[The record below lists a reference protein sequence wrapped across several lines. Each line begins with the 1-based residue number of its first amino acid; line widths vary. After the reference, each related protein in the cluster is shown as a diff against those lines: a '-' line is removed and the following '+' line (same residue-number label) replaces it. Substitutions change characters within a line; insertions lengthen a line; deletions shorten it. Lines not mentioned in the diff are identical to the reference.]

1 MSNKKSSGFIDTALD
16 KASVLYDAATDTLS
30 DWWNAPP
37 EKKKPYVRALPTM
50 PRKSRTGETYVVQ
63 NQPVNRPSIRPRQRY
78 EVGQNDYN
86 RTAPAPTLTSKEIDA
101 NLQSNF
107 NPLDFARD
115 TAKGIYS
122 IGKSVVTDPKG
133 AYESAAKFGV
143 TLQGVMDARE
153 AEQTGKWPEQQG
165 GFSFMT
171 PSQLAN
177 YRREATINYRKLA
190 SFYSYTD
197 KNGKRQFDSNAL
209 GRNLSQNPM
218 EIFSVLFPA
227 ARAGNARYLKAGE
240 RFGAAGR
247 LAEGAGRVADA
258 VVNPIPF
265 VAEKTLGAVTPVAN
279 ATLRAVGVK
288 PTVFT
293 KAGEYSPKMQ
303 QAFKDAG
310 IDPVL
315 FNSPEMRAL
324 VQKVIEEKGISAAA
338 IKDAAVRSQGIDPTR
353 SMVTG
358 QRPMAGNV
366 KDEGFVRQ
374 GAAPILNQNMAD
386 NTRSA
391 YQQATS
397 HRGVFTNTDD
407 FSAGVRQS
415 IENELA
421 ALDTPLTLAGVQA
434 QPRFKQ
440 SQKAL
445 FGEKDFPSVFDQF
458 DQYAGV
464 VRGASTPQPK
474 PLTVDFGGKH
484 TFDYDKGHW
493 VDPNGAPVTKPR
505 VIDALDNIS
514 DRKNIPPPATPAPPA
529 QGPNSLTGQN
539 IDSVRREVG
548 DLYPIA
554 RGDDATVLAAINRG
568 IDNYTIN
575 NAANFT
581 GDGAAMAADWSNARK
596 AAQLNMQ
603 YGKVPE
609 GTPPRPKAPYDE
621 SAVARTDA
629 VRDII
634 RTPAD
639 IRNSTVPTIFETIKR
654 YIPSTGAGGIAGF
667 SAGTALTGTPIG
679 GYIGAGL
686 GSAATA
692 GTRSALDRM
701 AARRAAQAEFTGAPR
716 VGLLNAP
723 DVSGLR
729 TPTSL
734 AGAAIGTAQ
743 GDYEPTVQAPA
754 GPLVAAPKVAPPSNE
769 MTREEYE
776 KLNAPAPAQAFN
788 EMTREQY
795 EKQNGPISAP
805 ISNEMTRE
813 EYEKQYGPVTYQ
825 PPVQPQ
831 ARGGRAAYRAGGKVG
846 GIEPLIQ
853 ALMNKAK
860 MAKKVSNKATEPLLN
875 ERDDA
880 IASALAVAQKAI

>member
-78 EVGQNDYN
+78 EVDANDYN
-86 RTAPAPTLTSKEIDA
+86 RPAPAPTLTASEVGS
-101 NLQSNF
+101 NLYENF

-115 TAKGIYS
+115 MV
-122 IGKSVVTDPKG
+122 IGVYGAVTNPKK
-133 AYESAAKFGV
+133 AYEAAAKFGV
-143 TLQGVMDARE
+143 TLQGVMDAKE
-153 AEQTGKWPEQQG
+153 AEETGKWPEQQG
-165 GFSFMT
+165 GFGFMT
-171 PSQLAN
+171 PSQRAN

-190 SFYSYTD
+190 SYYTYKD
-197 KNGKRQFDSNAL
+197 EKTGQRNFDSDAL
-209 GRNLSQNPM
+209 FRNLSQNPM
-218 EIFSVLFPA
+218 EIVSVLFPA
-227 ARAGNARYLKAGE
+227 VRAGNAKYLKVGE
-240 RFGAAGR
+240 RLGAPGKVI
-247 LAEGAGRVADA
+247 EGAGRVADIVA
-258 VVNPIPF
+258 NPLPF
-265 VAEKTLGAVTPVAN
+265 AIEKSVGAVTPAAN
-279 ATLRAVGVK
+279 ATLRAVGIK

-303 QAFKDAG
+303 QAFKEAG
-310 IDPVL
+310 IDPAL
-315 FNSPEMRAL
+315 FNSPEMRSI

-366 KDEGFVRQ
+366 QDEGFVRQ
-374 GAAPILNQNMAD
+374 GAGPVLNQNMAD
-386 NTRSA
+386 NVEAA

-397 HRGVFTNTDD
+397 HRGVFTNPDD

-415 IENELA
+415 VEDELA
-421 ALDTPLTLAGVQA
+421 AMNLTLADVQGNIRFTQA
-434 QPRFKQ
+434 Q
-440 SQKAL
+440 KAIQ
-445 FGEKDFPSVFDQF
+445 GEKGFPGVFDQF
-458 DQYAGV
+458 DDLSGK
-464 VRGASTPQPK
+464 RGAA
-474 PLTVDFGGKH
+474 PLSAQDLSGGIH
-484 TFDYDKGHW
+484 TFDYGKGQW
-493 VDPNGAPVTKPR
+493 TDAAGAPVTAPGK
-505 VIDALDNIS
+505 IQYLDAVSNRQNIS
-514 DRKNIPPPATPAPPA
+514 PPLS
-529 QGPNSLTGQN
+529 GPNNLTPQA
-539 IDSVRREVG
+539 IDSVRRNVNSR
-548 DLYPIA
+548 YA
-554 RGDDATVLAAINRG
+554 RAEGDDAAVLAAINRG
-568 IDNYTIN
+568 IDNYTVN

-581 GDGAAMAADWSNARK
+581 GDGAAMAADWANARK
-596 AAQLNMQ
+596 ASQLNTQ
-603 YGKVPE
+603 YGKTPE
-609 GTPPRPKAPYDE
+609 VDPFAPPRPKAPYDPN
-621 SAVARTDA
+621 AVQRTDA

-634 RTPAD
+634 RTPPDAP
-639 IRNSTVPTIFETIKR
+639 NSAVPTVWDTIKR
-654 YIPSTGAGGIAGF
+654 YVPSTGAGGIAGF

-723 DVSGLR
+723 DTSGLR

-734 AGAAIGTAQ
+734 AGFGTSVAQ
-743 GDYEPTVQAPA
+743 GEYEPPVA
-754 GPLVAAPKVAPPSNE
+754 GPITPPVAAPKVAPPSNE

-776 KLNAPAPAQAFN
+776 KLNAPQPQQASN
-788 EMTREQY
+788 EMTREEY
-795 EKQNGPISAP
+795 EKQYGPISAP

-831 ARGGRAAYRAGGKVG
+831 ARGGRAAYKAGGKVG